1 MFSGPTTSMEEL
13 LQFLYLT
20 PVGVVKFKA
29 DGAVDLI
36 NPAASAILLSLTPGE
51 PLTNIYA
58 SLVSL
63 APDLPRHVAQFNE
76 NSGTVI
82 DQQRLEAHAGGKT
95 IVLSLSLKRV
105 NDDVYMAV
113 LKDVTKMAEQEQRLF
128 ADQQKFRA
136 IFEYIHDY
144 AIYTI
149 TLDGIMDEWNH
160 SVERYSGWRAAEV
173 QGYSISLFFP
183 PEDPESPDLSALLA
197 EAKRVGSVETEGW
210 QRTRDNSRLWANTVI
225 TALPDGAGT
234 VRGFVVVSRDMTER
248 KRMEDNLKLLATVDS
263 LTGAYN
269 RRQGN
274 VLLLA
279 EFARRA
285 RDGRPF
291 AALLLDIDHF
301 KAINDRFGH
310 AAGDTV
316 LRALVLACQSTLRLI
331 DIVVRWGGEEF
342 LLLLPGVGTGEAV
355 TTAERVR
362 AVIAAM
368 QIPILDGA
376 PLRITV
382 SIGAAVPAGESPEQ
396 LLRRSDVALYAAKA
410 GGRNKVVL
418 AP

>member
-1 MFSGPTTSMEEL
+1 MEEL

-29 DGAVDLI
+29 DGAIDLI
-36 NPAASAILLSLTPGE
+36 NPVASALLLSLTPGE
-51 PLTNIYA
+51 PLTSIYA

-63 APDLPRHVAQFNE
+63 APDLPRHVAQFTE

-82 DQQRLEAHAGGKT
+82 DQHRLEAHAGGKT
-95 IVLSLSLKRV
+95 IVLSLSIKRV

-136 IFEYIHDY
+136 IFEYVQDY

-160 SVERYSGWRAAEV
+160 SVERYAGWRAADV
-173 QGYSISLFFP
+173 QGQSISLIFP
-183 PEDPESPDLSALLA
+183 PEDPARPDVSALLA

-225 TALPDGAGT
+225 TALPDGDGT

-248 KRMEDNLKLLATVDS
+248 KRTEDNLKLLATVNS

-269 RRQGN
+269 RRQGD

-291 AALLLDIDHF
+291 AVLLLDIDHF

-310 AAGDTV
+310 TAGDTV
-316 LRALVLACQSTLRLI
+316 LRALVLACQSTLRVI
-331 DIVVRWGGEEF
+331 DMVARWGGEEF
-342 LLLLPGVGTGEAV
+342 LLLLPGVGAGEAV

-362 AVIAAM
+362 VVIAAL
-368 QIPILDGA
+368 QIPIQDGA

-382 SIGAAVPAGESPEQ
+382 SIGAAVPAGESPEE